1 MKQLFISSFICLV
14 TFMHG
19 ALGADFEC
27 LGKIGNDADGSF
39 LGYLIRADNSNTFS
53 GLTGQQEAQ
62 TFVDEHRD
70 DLAEKIAA
78 DVMKHC
84 IKPNGTYDLPVLND
98 MVLEQNILI
107 PFTFKNKKYDIT
119 VSTDLLFAN
128 MKISFPK
135 GILLANNPNW
145 QPGQEI
151 AADSMPDRDYIDS
164 ECSSRGGST
173 TAYLKPVDTVSDSV
187 FGKTPAEYHNFVFDN
202 PAKHSHLKVFPG
214 LLLHWTNGWVKRN
227 AFVFDDNT
235 NYKQVYS
242 LFTTFADGLQNTACA
257 SSTNY
262 PNHTLY
268 LVDLIDTNITSTTKA
283 KKLNKVRI
291 ASKPILLN
299 ATAQ

>member
-1 MKQLFISSFICLV
+1 MAFAP
-14 TFMHG
+14 G
-19 ALGADFEC
+19 AFGADFDC
-27 LGKIGNDADGSF
+27 LEKIGTDADGSF
-39 LGYLIRADNSNTFS
+39 LGYLIRADNSNAFS
-53 GLTGQQEAQ
+53 GLVRQEDVQ
-62 TFVDEHRD
+62 KFIDDHRN
-70 DLAEKIAA
+70 DLASKIAT

-84 IKPNGTYDLPVLND
+84 IKPNGTYDLTVLND
-98 MVLEQNILI
+98 MVLEQDILI
-107 PFTFKNKKYDIT
+107 PFEFKNKKYDIT

-128 MKISFPK
+128 MEISFPK
-135 GILLANNPNW
+135 GILLANNPDW

-151 AADSMPDRDYIDS
+151 AANSMPDRDYIDS
-164 ECSSRGGST
+164 ECSPRGGST
-173 TAYLKPVDTVSDSV
+173 DAHLKAVDTVSDSV
-187 FGKTPAEYHNFVFDN
+187 FGKTPANYHNFVFDN

-214 LLLHWTNGWVKRN
+214 LLLYWTNGWVKRN

-242 LFTTFADGLQNTACA
+242 LFTTFANELQNTACA

-291 ASKPILLN
+291 ASNPILLN